1 MAIMPDDPCLNERVI
16 LKLYDRRF
24 ATGLREDQKIQPW
37 TFEIEQEYQQTI
49 LDGRVSEF
57 IKSLHSEDDEDK
69 KEEEEEEE
77 EPWNAAQD
85 EAYLFDYMQRLYE
98 AEYEVYQRLEDIQG
112 RDIPRFLG
120 RVKMPGNDSQSAT
133 VSEYVDCPGI
143 LLQYIEG
150 VPLSDLA
157 SFAPKEA
164 WQEIC
169 EDAIRIVN
177 LLGDRGILN
186 EDVKPRNFIVRKESA
201 DNFKVFMIDFALCN
215 FREEYQD
222 EEDWW
227 RSKAIQDE
235 EGAVGRVMES
245 RLEGGFVYRPS
256 ARSVD
261 LGKRFRSQMI

>member
-57 IKSLHSEDDEDK
+57 IKSLHSEDDEDEK
-69 KEEEEEEE
+69 EEE

-120 RVKMPGNDSQSAT
+120 RVKMPGNDSQSTT

-186 EDVKPRNFIVRKESA
+186 EDVKPWNFIVRKES
-201 DNFKVFMIDFALCN
+201 DINFKVFMIDFALCN
-215 FREEYQD
+215 FREEYED
-222 EEDWW
+222 EEDWLE
-227 RSKAIQDE
+227 SKAMEDE
-235 EGAVGRVMES
+235 EGAVGCVMES
-245 RLEGGFVYRPS
+245 RLEGGFVYHRS
-256 ARSVD
+256 ARSVE
-261 LGKRFRSQMI
+261 LAERLMSLLL